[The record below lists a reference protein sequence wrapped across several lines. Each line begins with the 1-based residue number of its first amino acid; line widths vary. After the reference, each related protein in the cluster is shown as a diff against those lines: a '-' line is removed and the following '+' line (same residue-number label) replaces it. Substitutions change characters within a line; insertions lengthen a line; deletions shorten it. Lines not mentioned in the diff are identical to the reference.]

1 MAQKNR
7 YIPSAKTNAYM
18 WSDSKYVSFGGRKYA
33 LDFNVLQKAC
43 FSSSTLGKSDES
55 EITQI
60 FDNTENNG
68 LGLSQMVKRELKTD
82 KNPQNDAI
90 MHELIKLL
98 MINLLDNSGTEDTF
112 VMDFGTAITINTLI
126 SWGILVEVN
135 EDIENE

>member
-7 YIPSAKTNAYM
+7 YIPSAKTNAHM

-33 LDFNVLQKAC
+33 LDFDALQKAC